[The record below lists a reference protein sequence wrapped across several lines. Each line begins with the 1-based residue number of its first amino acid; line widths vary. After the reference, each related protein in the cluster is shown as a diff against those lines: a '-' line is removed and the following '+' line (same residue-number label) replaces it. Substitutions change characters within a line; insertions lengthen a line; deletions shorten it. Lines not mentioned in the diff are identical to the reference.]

1 MLSRVAAVMA
11 PRTHNRRR
19 VTGSSGR
26 RREGGE
32 SERQRPN
39 MSRRVFASAVL
50 LLFVMI
56 CCGSGGATAQADGG
70 SNVRKAVDALR
81 GIGWE
86 KLDNWEDSS
95 DAGGKYGSLRGPS
108 LVEVQGHVFA
118 IAEAHC
124 KDGDD
129 CSKFS
134 FTGIASK
141 YLGLNVDADPTE
153 ILTADASI
161 FGIDLL
167 KKGSEVINTTNG
179 ITRPTTLV
187 IEDSVYVLLGS
198 YSHKK
203 QQVEGTNERG
213 LLLLKGTL
221 ADEGGRKKIKWN
233 ETHLVKPHGKGE
245 SLSLAEL
252 IGGGGSGAVM
262 DDGALVFPMQAKGND
277 GTNVLLSM
285 RLSNSVN
292 KWELSSTTPCKGC
305 RDPTLAKWKED
316 EDDERLFMMA
326 HCAGG
331 YYDVYRSTPNG
342 VSWYKLGEPI
352 NRVWGNSHNRSGYG
366 VPSGF
371 TTAIIEET
379 KVMLITAP
387 VYAKDDNEKGGKG
400 RLHLWVTDNARVYD
414 VGPAS
419 READDAAASSLLLNS
434 GKDNKEL
441 ISLYENKKSDGAY
454 NLVAVRLTEKLER
467 IKEVVKKWKDL
478 DSSLK
483 TCRSGSSG
491 TVDVR
496 TKGMCN
502 GPVPTDELV
511 GFLSGNSTG
520 TEWKDEYLGVNA
532 IVHGPAEKR
541 IGVPNGVRFKGPG
554 AGAVWPVGDMGQTVP
569 YYFANNEF
577 TLVATV
583 SIHEVPK
590 EDSSPI
596 PLIGVRMNDTSSTVL
611 FGLSYTHDKW
621 LTIAEDAGGVEEVD
635 DIVKWEPNKTYQV
648 VLRMDDDEWTVFVNR
663 EEIHRKS
670 YDTSL
675 FNSHRISHFYIGGDS
690 KDQSAMGGHVTV
702 TNVMLYKEE
711 LQRTELRE
719 LNASKVTIPSLGA
732 EKQPTGP
739 VTSTDVSVAPE
750 SRSEES
756 ASYEELTEG
765 DRVKQEEGI
774 AHDPVPAA
782 SSSTD
787 AAGSSVSE
795 PANAVESAQN
805 SRPEDNTQLS
815 EEETSRQATLN
826 EDNGSMQ
833 RDSEVQ
839 TQVPQSEE
847 STEVTDLETP
857 PESNDAQPPE
867 KEEDTN
873 DMNGESMSPVGAPLS
888 MDTATETVDSE
899 QQVQKSTEPSAENKD
914 VRSTGTRTTGAEQS
928 LSLEAGDGNSERTM
942 NSNSSPTPSK
952 SDAEPTSAD
961 DTDNISRTDGAEVS
975 SENGEEALQTVDTA
989 PANTSTTPGDEAIPS
1004 TKGASRH
1011 SDNDFFNTSEV
1022 ADLLSTALN
1031 HDGTVHG
1038 CVPRVLLLLL
1048 LGLWGTAALC

>member
-1 MLSRVAAVMA
+1 M
-11 PRTHNRRR
+11 
-19 VTGSSGR
+19 
-26 RREGGE
+26 
-32 SERQRPN
+32 
-39 MSRRVFASAVL
+39 
-50 LLFVMI
+50 
-56 CCGSGGATAQADGG
+56 
-70 SNVRKAVDALR
+70 
-81 GIGWE
+81 
-86 KLDNWEDSS
+86 
-95 DAGGKYGSLRGPS
+95 
-108 LVEVQGHVFA
+108 
-118 IAEAHC
+118 
-124 KDGDD
+124 
-129 CSKFS
+129 
-134 FTGIASK
+134 
-141 YLGLNVDADPTE
+141 
-153 ILTADASI
+153 
-161 FGIDLL
+161 
-167 KKGSEVINTTNG
+167 KGSEVINTANG

-221 ADEGGRKKIKWN
+221 TDEGGRKKIKWN
-233 ETHLVKPHGKGE
+233 ETHLVKPQGKGA

-262 DDGALVFPMQAKGND
+262 DDGTLVFPMQAKGND
-277 GTNVLLSM
+277 GKSVLLSM
-285 RLSNSVN
+285 SFTSSKN
-292 KWELSSTTPCKGC
+292 KWELSLETPGKGC

-331 YYDVYRSTPNG
+331 YYDVYESTPNG

-371 TTAIIEET
+371 TTAIIEEK

-414 VGPAS
+414 VGPVS
-419 READDAAASSLLLNS
+419 RKDDDAAASSLLLNS

-478 DSSLK
+478 DSALK
-483 TCRSGSSG
+483 TCSSGSST
-491 TVDVR
+491 TVDFR

-541 IGVPNGVRFKGPG
+541 IEVPNGLTFKGPG

-583 SIHEVPK
+583 SIHEVPQSG
-590 EDSSPI
+590 SSPV
-596 PLIGVRMNDTSSTVL
+596 PLIGVRMNDTKGTVL
-611 FGLSYTHDKW
+611 FGLSYTHGKKW
-621 LTIAEDAGGVEEVD
+621 LTIAEGAGNTEDVGD
-635 DIVKWEPNKTYQV
+635 WEPNKTYQV
-648 VLRMDDDEWTVFVNR
+648 GLQMDDSEWTVIVDGK
-663 EEIHRKS
+663 EIHRKS
-670 YDTSL
+670 YDESL

-690 KDQSAMGGHVTV
+690 KHQSAAGGHVTV

-719 LNASKVTIPSLGA
+719 LNASKVTIPSLSA

-782 SSSTD
+782 SSSEA
-787 AAGSSVSE
+787 AAGSSVPE
-795 PANAVESAQN
+795 PAIAAQRVEN
-805 SRPEDNTQLS
+805 SRPEDNAQFS

-847 STEVTDLETP
+847 STEVTDLETS

-899 QQVQKSTEPSAENKD
+899 HQVQQSTELSAEN
-914 VRSTGTRTTGAEQS
+914 E
-928 LSLEAGDGNSERTM
+928 
-942 NSNSSPTPSK
+942 
-952 SDAEPTSAD
+952 
-961 DTDNISRTDGAEVS
+961 
-975 SENGEEALQTVDTA
+975 
-989 PANTSTTPGDEAIPS
+989 
-1004 TKGASRH
+1004 
-1011 SDNDFFNTSEV
+1011 
-1022 ADLLSTALN
+1022 
-1031 HDGTVHG
+1031 G
-1038 CVPRVLLLLL
+1038 C
-1048 LGLWGTAALC
+1048 GHWN

>member
-1 MLSRVAAVMA
+1 
-11 PRTHNRRR
+11 
-19 VTGSSGR
+19 
-26 RREGGE
+26 
-32 SERQRPN
+32 
-39 MSRRVFASAVL
+39 
-50 LLFVMI
+50 
-56 CCGSGGATAQADGG
+56 
-70 SNVRKAVDALR
+70 
-81 GIGWE
+81 
-86 KLDNWEDSS
+86 
-95 DAGGKYGSLRGPS
+95 
-108 LVEVQGHVFA
+108 
-118 IAEAHC
+118 
-124 KDGDD
+124 KDGK
-129 CSKFS
+129 S
-134 FTGIASK
+134 
-141 YLGLNVDADPTE
+141 
-153 ILTADASI
+153 
-161 FGIDLL
+161 
-167 KKGSEVINTTNG
+167 
-179 ITRPTTLV
+179 
-187 IEDSVYVLLGS
+187 
-198 YSHKK
+198 
-203 QQVEGTNERG
+203 
-213 LLLLKGTL
+213 
-221 ADEGGRKKIKWN
+221 
-233 ETHLVKPHGKGE
+233 
-245 SLSLAEL
+245 
-252 IGGGGSGAVM
+252 
-262 DDGALVFPMQAKGND
+262 
-277 GTNVLLSM
+277 VLLSM
-285 RLSNSVN
+285 SFTSSKN
-292 KWELSSTTPCKGC
+292 KWELSLETPGKGC

-331 YYDVYRSTPNG
+331 YYDVYESTPNG
-342 VSWYKLGEPI
+342 VNWYTSGEPI
-352 NRVWGNSHNRSGYG
+352 NRVWGNSHDRKGYG

-387 VYAKDDNEKGGKG
+387 VYAKDDNEKGGEG

-414 VGPAS
+414 VGPVS
-419 READDAAASSLLLNS
+419 RENDDAAASSLLL
-434 GKDNKEL
+434 KDNKEL
-441 ISLYENKKSDGAY
+441 ISLYENKKDGAY

-491 TVDVR
+491 TVDAR
-496 TKGMCN
+496 KKGMCN

-520 TEWKDEYLGVNA
+520 TEWRDEYLGVNA

-554 AGAVWPVGDMGQTVP
+554 AGAEWPVGDMGQTVP

-577 TLVATV
+577 TLLATV
-583 SIHEVPK
+583 SIHEVPQAG
-590 EDSSPI
+590 SSPA
-596 PLIGVRMNDTSSTVL
+596 PLMGVRMNDTDSTVL
-611 FGLSYTHDKW
+611 FGLSYTHEKKW
-621 LTIAEDAGGVEEVD
+621 LAIPGDAGDPEDVD
-635 DIVKWEPNKTYQV
+635 YWEPNKTYQV
-648 VLRMDDDEWTVFVNR
+648 GLRMDEEEWTVFVDKK
-663 EEIHRKS
+663 EIDHKR
-670 YDTSL
+670 YDDHL
-675 FNSHRISHFYIGGDS
+675 FNFHRISHFYIGGDS
-690 KDQSAMGGHVTV
+690 KNQSATGGHVTV

-711 LQRTELRE
+711 LWGDKLYK

-782 SSSTD
+782 SSSTA
-787 AAGSSVSE
+787 AAGSSVPE
-795 PANAVESAQN
+795 PAIAAQRVEN

-839 TQVPQSEE
+839 TQDPQSEE
-847 STEVTDLETP
+847 STEVTDVETS

-899 QQVQKSTEPSAENKD
+899 QQVQKSTEPSAENND
-914 VRSTGTRTTGAEQS
+914 VRSTGTRTTGTEES

-942 NSNSSPTPSK
+942 NSNSSSTPSE
-952 SDAEPTSAD
+952 SDAEPTSAE

-989 PANTSTTPGDEAIPS
+989 PANTSTTPG
-1004 TKGASRH
+1004 
-1011 SDNDFFNTSEV
+1011 
-1022 ADLLSTALN
+1022 
-1031 HDGTVHG
+1031 
-1038 CVPRVLLLLL
+1038 
-1048 LGLWGTAALC
+1048 